1 MIGKQEEI
9 KIAINRLIEIIYEMY
24 IRDLKNKKINN
35 SISYVKKAQAVGNLT
50 KKD

>member
-9 KIAINRLIEIIYEMY
+9 QIAINRLIEIIYEMY
-24 IRDLKNKKINN
+24 IRDLRNGKINK
-35 SISYVKKAQAVGNLT
+35 SISKLRKAQAVGNLT